1 MRPKL
6 EGSKGDGRGGRGRSG
21 SGETPWLARRSLH
34 YSKRVY
40 RLNFAPFFRRVG
52 PNLVFP
58 LQSPSVSPTL
68 QRRPFSRGIAK
79 ANTTGCRS
87 LEGVLEDFQT
97 FKGIKAAIPPHW
109 INSTMFKHLP
119 VSLRHKMNFC
129 CTLSER
135 EGRTDMTLLFCV
147 MRCVAPKTLNWG
159 EEGKGQRNQ
168 LPRHAQD
175 LGSSLCKERTT
186 PCRYAQ
192 PSWAA

>member
-147 MRCVAPKTLNWG
+147 MRCVAPKTLN
-159 EEGKGQRNQ
+159 
-168 LPRHAQD
+168 
-175 LGSSLCKERTT
+175 
-186 PCRYAQ
+186 
-192 PSWAA
+192 